1 MSNKRRN
8 LQHQYLGIA
17 LIKNFFFFFFFDNA
31 KIRVK
36 FVGSY
41 LKQDENIVTVYE
53 INLWPFKYSSDFM
66 LKSCLFGAVKLTKNS
81 DPDKYKYSGYGNGF
95 DMNRKF
101 SPASSKEFFDIQA
114 IIEYGFTL
122 KRVRDMIRTYSQMHR
137 TDN

>member
-101 SPASSKEFFDIQA
+101 SLPDGSLFAKNIITFGADMGSFVHADNRKEI
-114 IIEYGFTL
+114 Y
-122 KRVRDMIRTYSQMHR
+122 
-137 TDN
+137 